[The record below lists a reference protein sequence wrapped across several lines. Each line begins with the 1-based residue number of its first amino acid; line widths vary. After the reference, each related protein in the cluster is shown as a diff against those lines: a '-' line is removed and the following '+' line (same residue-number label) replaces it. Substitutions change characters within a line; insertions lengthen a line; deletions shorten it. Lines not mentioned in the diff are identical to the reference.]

1 MAYSKVKSGE
11 RLQFPAAM
19 FNDLVDLVGT
29 EAGFGSDK
37 PLTAQAQGVIV
48 PVKNISGSDRLR
60 FDCMALGATRWTI
73 GDDGKETVVFDVDT
87 ADPAETPAILQ
98 TPIADGKF
106 GRALIFGYT
115 LAKLEQASSATDLL
129 ATPNASGH
137 NLEPGTTGTIQILAA
152 PSTSADCVRPVL
164 IGGATAAENDQTAII
179 KVTTAIA
186 ARSGATVSSQT
197 CDRFTLVG
205 TTLTD
210 SGENL
215 EVFNLWHLEIPAD
228 IYLTAVKIGEDWIAE
243 TPGLA
248 GIRLSG
254 STLQHSI
261 DGATWTTWHTG
272 TTC

>member
-98 TPIADGKF
+98 TPIVDGKF

-164 IGGATAAENDQTAII
+164 IGGATAADAGCILVKTPGGGIPAASGSGPYTFGSAACTPVGDDGVVGSGTITVKNIVNQ
-179 KVTTAIA
+179 AIA
-186 ARSGATVSSQT
+186 ANVIGKAEK
-197 CDRFTLVG
+197 VG
-205 TTLTD
+205 
-210 SGENL
+210 S
-215 EVFNLWHLEIPAD
+215 
-228 IYLTAVKIGEDWIAE
+228 IYV
-243 TPGLA
+243 
-248 GIRLSG
+248 
-254 STLQHSI
+254 I
-261 DGATWTTWHTG
+261 DVAS
-272 TTC
+272 CS